1 MPQIIEYFDKS
12 FLERE
17 GPDLD
22 SVLQSLERS
31 KQKFLSALEQVPE
44 DLLHH
49 SSAEGKWSPAE
60 VADHVCRANFFF
72 LEALNL
78 ALERTK
84 NPSLPIPTAPKGQLS
99 SEGKPMAPEEE
110 SPRAGRSRAGLTSDL
125 EQSVGLL
132 GEIGPQLEDAG
143 QLDKLAREL
152 HFFAPVTALEL
163 LRLASW
169 HMRHHAR
176 QLSS

>member
-1 MPQIIEYFDKS
+1 MPQITEYFDKS

-17 GPDLD
+17 GQTLE
-22 SVLQSLERS
+22 SVLESLERS

-60 VADHVCRANFFF
+60 VADHVSRANFFF
-72 LEALNL
+72 LKALNL
-78 ALERTK
+78 ALERAK

-110 SPRAGRSRAGLTSDL
+110 SPRAGRSRAELTSDL
-125 EQSVGLL
+125 EQSVSLFQQ
-132 GEIGPQLEDAG
+132 IGP
-143 QLDKLAREL
+143 
-152 HFFAPVTALEL
+152 
-163 LRLASW
+163 
-169 HMRHHAR
+169 
-176 QLSS
+176 

>member
-1 MPQIIEYFDKS
+1 MQISEYFDKS

-31 KQKFLSALEQVPE
+31 KQKFLSALEGVPE
-44 DLLHH
+44 DSLQV
-49 SSAEGKWSPAE
+49 SPAEGKWSPAE

-78 ALERTK
+78 ALKRAK
-84 NPSLPIPTAPKGQLS
+84 NPSLPIPTAPRGQLS

-110 SPRAGRSRAGLTSDL
+110 SPRAGRSRAELTSDL
-125 EQSVGLL
+125 EQSVSLFQQ
-132 GEIGPQLEDAG
+132 IGPQLEAAG
-143 QLDKLAREL
+143 QINKVAREL
-152 HFFAPVTALEL
+152 HFFAPATALEL